1 MWLQVFQLDFSPKVE
16 LIHTTGL
23 LQTHSK
29 CSSGPV
35 GSGERSWKEHCF
47 GRQVLTVLSWILDF
61 VVFYFQHPILRA
73 LNWCL
78 QKMALDSFSSC
89 VVDLVACAALL
100 LLAAFLF

>member
-1 MWLQVFQLDFSPKVE
+1 MWLQVFQLDFSPNE
-16 LIHTTGL
+16 LIHTPGL

-61 VVFYFQHPILRA
+61 VVFYFQHPILRG
-73 LNWCL
+73 
-78 QKMALDSFSSC
+78 
-89 VVDLVACAALL
+89 
-100 LLAAFLF
+100 FLKYFEIVFAKNGLGFFF